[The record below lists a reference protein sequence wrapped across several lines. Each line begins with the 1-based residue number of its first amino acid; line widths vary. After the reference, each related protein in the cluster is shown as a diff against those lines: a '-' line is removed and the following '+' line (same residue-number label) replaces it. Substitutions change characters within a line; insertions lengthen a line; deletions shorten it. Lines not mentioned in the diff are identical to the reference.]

1 MLEPV
6 AGGAC
11 KFQPSVE
18 APCAFGAHR
27 ARRAVVPVDYALLAG
42 GDVGLE
48 EAGTPKRP
56 RERNAKVRSTK
67 PVAVAEAVVL
77 ELPDAAAPHQPG
89 AAESTSRALLV
100 KLPWA
105 RLLAKGTK
113 TWELRSRHTLTRG
126 RVALVASGTGGYII
140 GGATLVACHGPLTAA
155 ELQAASHKHRVV
167 TGSFRYPRCVSAS
180 LSCALRLTRLP
191 QDVCLGV

>member
-1 MLEPV
+1 
-6 AGGAC
+6 
-11 KFQPSVE
+11 
-18 APCAFGAHR
+18 
-27 ARRAVVPVDYALLAG
+27 VPVDYALLAG